1 MKAPLLLA
9 ASCLCLGTVLAAGA
23 SPGTAKSSKED
34 KKPDA
39 ASPSSEERSIRS
51 AILIHI
57 ADRMKKSDGGYP
69 VIDPRS
75 TETVTLWFEKFLPG
89 VETGKKGDVWS
100 VSVEFADA
108 KGEKFLLDFFVT
120 RKKGSDQYSVV
131 ESRVKSV
138 NGKEIVESDPKKK

>member
-1 MKAPLLLA
+1 MKNALLLSA
-9 ASCLCLGTVLAAGA
+9 ACLLGTGTLVAAGT
-23 SPGTAKSSKED
+23 SLGSSKPSKDDRKQE
-34 KKPDA
+34 
-39 ASPSSEERSIRS
+39 ASAEERAIRS
-51 AILIHI
+51 AILIHV
-57 ADRMKKSDGGYP
+57 ADKMKKSEGGYP

-75 TETVTLWFEKFLPG
+75 TETVTLWFERFLPG

-108 KGEKFLLDFFVT
+108 KGEKYLLDFFVT

-138 NGKEIVESDPKKK
+138 NGKDIAESDSKKK